1 MNRKTL
7 EELAQRPEVYQKDI
21 SSWEKNKLTP
31 NVMTLARIWEELGAS
46 DDEILE
52 LKQ

>member
-31 NVMTLARIWEELGAS
+31 NVMTLARICEELGAS